1 MIRIVMLAIAML
13 AAASLQASSQPS
25 GSRAIVGWGL
35 KSCGTWTQVRQATES
50 ADHTVIEAWVV
61 GFMSGMNLDRT
72 HPDALV
78 GTDFDGLMA
87 WIDNYCRSPRGAHR
101 PRPRHSSR
109 LLRLIGPEPTMK
121 S

>member
-87 WIDNYCRSPRGAHR
+87 WIDNYCRSNPLQAIAFAATSLMEELR
-101 PRPRHSSR
+101 SR
-109 LLRLIGPEPTMK
+109 AGRR
-121 S
+121 